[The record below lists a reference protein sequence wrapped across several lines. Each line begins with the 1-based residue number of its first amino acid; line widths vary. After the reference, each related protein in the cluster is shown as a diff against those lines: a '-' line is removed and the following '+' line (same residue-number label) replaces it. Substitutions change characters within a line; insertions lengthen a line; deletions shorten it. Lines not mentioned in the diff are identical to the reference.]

1 MSEWA
6 RGDRPQPTAAASA
19 PPRASAAESAAE
31 PAPLSTLPTPT
42 LAALPDDSPFAA
54 LRREIGRVIV
64 GQDALVTR
72 LLVALLCD
80 GHCLVEG
87 VPGLAKSLTVST
99 LARCLD
105 AGYARLQFTPDLLPA
120 DLTGSEIYN
129 AVESRFEVRRGPIF
143 TNVLLA
149 DEINRAPAKVQSA
162 LLEAMQERQVSIGGE
177 TFPLPAPFLVL
188 ATQNPIEQEGTYPLP
203 EAQLDRFLLNV
214 RVDYPGELDEREVL
228 DRTLAGEQVAV
239 DPVLSLGEVLAARRA
254 VSGVRME
261 PRLRDYIVQ
270 LVRAT
275 RAPGRA
281 VRELAAYVEFGASP
295 RATTALAMSARAL
308 AWLGGRDYA
317 TPDDVKAMAL
327 DALRH
332 RLVLSYEAEADA
344 VSADDLIARLL
355 TTLPMP

>member
-1 MSEWA
+1 M
-6 RGDRPQPTAAASA
+6 PVLPTDS
-19 PPRASAAESAAE
+19 
-31 PAPLSTLPTPT
+31 PLS
-42 LAALPDDSPFAA
+42 A
-54 LRREIGRVIV
+54 LRHEIGRVIV
-64 GQDALVTR
+64 GQEGLVTR

-99 LARCLD
+99 LANCLD

-129 AVESRFEVRRGPIF
+129 AAESRFDVRRGPIF
-143 TNVLLA
+143 TNILLA

-214 RVDYPGELDEREVL
+214 QVDYPGELDEREVL
-228 DRTLAGEQVAV
+228 DRTLTGETVTV
-239 DPVLSLGEVLAARRA
+239 NPVLSLSEVLQARNSVA
-254 VSGVRME
+254 EVRME
-261 PRLRDYIVQ
+261 PQLRDYIVQ
-270 LVRAT
+270 LARST
-275 RAPGRA
+275 RSPGGQ
-281 VRELAAYVEFGASP
+281 VRELSAYVEFGASP

-308 AWLGGRDYA
+308 AWLSGRDYA

-332 RLVLSYEAEADA
+332 RIVLSYEAEADQ
-344 VSADDLIARLL
+344 VTADDVIARLL
-355 TTLPMP
+355 TALPMP

>member
-1 MSEWA
+1 MVGRESWDNVSEWA
-6 RGDRPQPTAAASA
+6 RGDRPSTTDPQSELPRLPTA
-19 PPRASAAESAAE
+19 ESV
-31 PAPLSTLPTPT
+31 PLPVPEIPSE
-42 LAALPDDSPFAA
+42 SPVAV
-54 LRREIGRVIV
+54 LRNEIGRVIV
-64 GQDALVTR
+64 GQEGLITR

-99 LARCLD
+99 LAECLD

-129 AVESRFEVRRGPIF
+129 AAQSTFEVRQGPIF
-143 TNVLLA
+143 TNILLA

-177 TFPLPAPFLVL
+177 TFPLPTPFLVL

-214 RVDYPGELDEREVL
+214 RVDYPGELEEREVL
-228 DRTLAGEQVAV
+228 DRTLAGELPTVE
-239 DPVLSLGEVLAARRA
+239 PVLRLPDIVAARQAVGEVR
-254 VSGVRME
+254 VD
-261 PRLRDYIVQ
+261 PRLRDYVVE
-270 LVRAT
+270 LVRST
-275 RAPGRA
+275 RSPGRQ

-308 AWLGGRDYA
+308 AWLSGRDYV

-332 RLVLSYEAEADA
+332 RIVLSYEAEADQ
-344 VSADDLIARLL
+344 VSSDDVIARLL
-355 TTLPMP
+355 TVLPLP

>member
-1 MSEWA
+1 MPQVEPTPLPT
-6 RGDRPQPTAAASA
+6 RPPTA
-19 PPRASAAESAAE
+19 
-31 PAPLSTLPTPT
+31 LPTGQI
-42 LAALPDDSPFAA
+42 DDQSPLNA
-54 LRREIGRVIV
+54 LRAEIGRVIV
-64 GQDALVTR
+64 GQDGLVTR

-99 LARCLD
+99 LAGCLD

-129 AVESRFEVRRGPIF
+129 AAESRFEVRTGPIF

-177 TFPLPAPFLVL
+177 TFPLSSPFLVL

-203 EAQLDRFLLNV
+203 EAQLDRFMLNV

-228 DRTLAGEQVAV
+228 DRTLSGDMVSVNQVMTLP
-239 DPVLSLGEVLAARRA
+239 DVLSARSS
-254 VSGVRME
+254 VGDVRMD

-275 RAPGRA
+275 RTPGRL
-281 VRELAAYVEFGASP
+281 VRELSAYVEFGASP

-308 AWLGGRDYA
+308 AWLSGRDYA
-317 TPDDVKAMAL
+317 TPDDVKAMAH

-332 RLVLSYEAEADA
+332 RIVLSYEAEADE
-344 VSADDLIARLL
+344 VTADDVIGRLL
-355 TTLPMP
+355 TALPMP

>member
-1 MSEWA
+1 MSQWE
-6 RGDRPQPTAAASA
+6 RTDQPRPASSENTAS
-19 PPRASAAESAAE
+19 E
-31 PAPLSTLPTPT
+31 APLADSSSNPPPA
-42 LAALPDDSPFAA
+42 LAPASESNDARESGERFGK
-54 LRREIGRVIV
+54 LRAEIARVIV
-64 GQDALVTR
+64 GQDELVTR

-105 AGYARLQFTPDLLPA
+105 ADYARLQFTPDLLPA
-120 DLTGSEIYN
+120 DLTGSEVYH
-129 AVESRFEVRRGPIF
+129 AAESRFEVRRGPIF

-177 TFPLPAPFLVL
+177 SFSMPRPFLVL

-228 DRTLAGEQVAV
+228 DRTLSGDAVAV
-239 DPVLSLGEVLAARRA
+239 NPVVRLDDVLQARES
-254 VSGVRME
+254 VSEVRME
-261 PRLRDYIVQ
+261 PRLRDYVVQ

-275 RAPGRA
+275 RSPGRHA
-281 VRELAAYVEFGASP
+281 RELSAYVEFGASP
-295 RATTALAMSARAL
+295 RATAAVATSARAL
-308 AWLGGRDYA
+308 AWMSGRDYV
-317 TPDDVKAMAL
+317 TPDDVKAIAR

-332 RLVLSYEAEADA
+332 RVVLSYEAEADDVA
-344 VSADDLIARLL
+344 ADDVIGQLL
-355 TTLPMP
+355 TALPLP

>member
-1 MSEWA
+1 MVGRESWDNVSEWA
-6 RGDRPQPTAAASA
+6 RGDRPSTTDPQSDLPRLPTA
-19 PPRASAAESAAE
+19 ESV
-31 PAPLSTLPTPT
+31 PLPVPEIPSE
-42 LAALPDDSPFAA
+42 SPVAV
-54 LRREIGRVIV
+54 LRNEIGRVIV
-64 GQDALVTR
+64 GQEGLITR

-99 LARCLD
+99 LAECLD

-129 AVESRFEVRRGPIF
+129 AAQSTFEVRQGPIF
-143 TNVLLA
+143 TNILLA

-177 TFPLPAPFLVL
+177 TFPLPTPFLVL

-214 RVDYPGELDEREVL
+214 RVDYPGELEEREVL
-228 DRTLAGEQVAV
+228 DRTLAGELPTVE
-239 DPVLSLGEVLAARRA
+239 PVLRLPDIVAARQAVGEVR
-254 VSGVRME
+254 VD
-261 PRLRDYIVQ
+261 PRLRDYVVE
-270 LVRAT
+270 LVRST
-275 RAPGRA
+275 RSPGRQ

-308 AWLGGRDYA
+308 AWVSGRDYV

-332 RLVLSYEAEADA
+332 RIVLSYEAEADQ
-344 VSADDLIARLL
+344 VSSDDVIARLL
-355 TTLPMP
+355 TVLPLP

>member
-6 RGDRPQPTAAASA
+6 RTRQTGQPEDAEPTAAAT
-19 PPRASAAESAAE
+19 PLRVPQAE
-31 PAPLSTLPTPT
+31 PAVLPTPELPT
-42 LAALPDDSPFAA
+42 PAVPKDSPLAALRA
-54 LRREIGRVIV
+54 EIGRVIV
-64 GQDALVTR
+64 GQDGLVTR

-87 VPGLAKSLTVST
+87 VPGLAKTLTVST
-99 LARCLD
+99 LAGCLD

-129 AVESRFEVRRGPIF
+129 AAESRFEVRTGPIF

-177 TFPLPAPFLVL
+177 TFALPSPFLVL

-228 DRTLAGEQVAV
+228 DRTLSGSEALVNPVMTLDGVQSARNSVADV
-239 DPVLSLGEVLAARRA
+239 HMDPL
-254 VSGVRME
+254 
-261 PRLRDYIVQ
+261 LRDYIVQ

-275 RAPGRA
+275 RTPGRL
-281 VRELAAYVEFGASP
+281 VQELAAYVEFGASP

-308 AWLGGRDYA
+308 AWLSGRDYA

-332 RLVLSYEAEADA
+332 RIVLSYEAEADE
-344 VSADDLIARLL
+344 VTADDVIARLL
-355 TTLPMP
+355 TALPMP

>member
-1 MSEWA
+1 M
-6 RGDRPQPTAAASA
+6 
-19 PPRASAAESAAE
+19 
-31 PAPLSTLPTPT
+31 
-42 LAALPDDSPFAA
+42 PDDSPLAA
-54 LRREIGRVIV
+54 LRSEIGRVIV
-64 GQDALVTR
+64 GQEGLVTR

-99 LARCLD
+99 LAGCLD
-105 AGYARLQFTPDLLPA
+105 ARYARLQFTPDLLPA

-129 AVESRFEVRRGPIF
+129 AAESRFEVRTGPIF

-177 TFPLPAPFLVL
+177 TFPLPSPFLVL

-214 RVDYPGELDEREVL
+214 HVDYPGELDEREVL
-228 DRTLAGEQVAV
+228 DRTLTGDMGSV
-239 DPVLSLGEVLAARRA
+239 DPVMQLSDVLTARQSVA
-254 VSGVRME
+254 EVRME
-261 PRLRDYIVQ
+261 PRLRDYVVQ

-275 RAPGRA
+275 RSPGRQ
-281 VRELAAYVEFGASP
+281 VRELSAYVEFGASP

-308 AWLGGRDYA
+308 AWLSGHDYA

-332 RLVLSYEAEADA
+332 RIVLSYEAEADE
-344 VSADDLIARLL
+344 VTADDVIARLL
-355 TTLPMP
+355 TALPVP

>member
-1 MSEWA
+1 M
-6 RGDRPQPTAAASA
+6 PQVEPT
-19 PPRASAAESAAE
+19 P
-31 PAPLSTLPTPT
+31 LPTPSPT
-42 LAALPDDSPFAA
+42 PLPTVQIDGQSPLAALRA
-54 LRREIGRVIV
+54 EIGRVIV
-64 GQDALVTR
+64 GQDGLVTR

-87 VPGLAKSLTVST
+87 VPGLAKSLIVST
-99 LARCLD
+99 LAGCLD
-105 AGYARLQFTPDLLPA
+105 SGYARLQFTPDLLPA

-129 AVESRFEVRRGPIF
+129 TAESRFEVRTGPIF

-177 TFPLPAPFLVL
+177 TFPLPSPFLVL

-203 EAQLDRFLLNV
+203 EAQLDRFMLNV

-228 DRTLAGEQVAV
+228 DRTLSGDAV
-239 DPVLSLGEVLAARRA
+239 SVNPVMTLPDVLSARGSVA
-254 VSGVRME
+254 DVRMD

-275 RAPGRA
+275 RTPGRL
-281 VRELAAYVEFGASP
+281 VRELSPYVEFGASP

-308 AWLGGRDYA
+308 AWLSGRDYA
-317 TPDDVKAMAL
+317 TPDDVKAMAH

-332 RLVLSYEAEADA
+332 RIVLSYEAEADE
-344 VSADDLIARLL
+344 VTADDVIGRLL
-355 TTLPMP
+355 TALPMP

>member
-1 MSEWA
+1 MVGRESWDNVSEWA
-6 RGDRPQPTAAASA
+6 RGDRPSTTDPQSELPRLPTA
-19 PPRASAAESAAE
+19 ESV
-31 PAPLSTLPTPT
+31 PLPVPEIPSE
-42 LAALPDDSPFAA
+42 SPVAV
-54 LRREIGRVIV
+54 LRNEIGRVIV
-64 GQDALVTR
+64 GQEGLITR

-99 LARCLD
+99 LAECLD

-129 AVESRFEVRRGPIF
+129 AAQSTFEVRQGPIF
-143 TNVLLA
+143 TNILLA

-177 TFPLPAPFLVL
+177 TFPLPTPFLVL

-214 RVDYPGELDEREVL
+214 RVDYPGELEEREVL
-228 DRTLAGEQVAV
+228 DRTLAGELPTVE
-239 DPVLSLGEVLAARRA
+239 PVLRLPDIVAARQAVGEVR
-254 VSGVRME
+254 VD
-261 PRLRDYIVQ
+261 PRLRDYVVE
-270 LVRAT
+270 LVRST
-275 RAPGRA
+275 RSPGRQ

-308 AWLGGRDYA
+308 AWVSGRDYV

-332 RLVLSYEAEADA
+332 RIVLSYEAEADQ
-344 VSADDLIARLL
+344 VSSDDVIARLL
-355 TTLPMP
+355 TVLPLP